1 MTAIEGI
8 IGILQSPCVI
18 VTRPKS
24 PVPPPPRRPPFPHP
38 DSLSRWIITGPLIC
52 LDFRQTDIVK
62 KKQSPHVKG
71 LWYIFLYLLWSFSFV
86 YQENYDVKKKIIT
99 IWTFLPQLSSSIKYF
114 ADEINCLRKYQN
126 NSNLVANV
134 MYLSMM
140 RFYQKTAW

>member
-62 KKQSPHVKG
+62 KTKPPWEGFMIYFPLFSLELFICLPRE
-71 LWYIFLYLLWSFSFV
+71 LWC
-86 YQENYDVKKKIIT
+86 QKENNHDLKIST
-99 IWTFLPQLSSSIKYF
+99 TAKYF
-114 ADEINCLRKYQN
+114 AHEINCLRKYQN